1 MSLSKVI
8 RTPYRAGVDA
18 HVRDGVVSLKNIVG
32 IQESEY
38 EDPGSVVYLNR
49 QEVIE
54 LREWFDEV
62 LSNDH
67 VWEVDGMISSRNIRW
82 PE

>member
-8 RTPYRAGVDA
+8 RTPYKAGLDA

-32 IQESEY
+32 IQGSEY
-38 EDPGSVVYLNR
+38 EDPGSVVFLNR
-49 QEVIE
+49 TEVEE
-54 LREWFDEV
+54 LLSWFEEI
-62 LSNDH
+62 LQNDA
-67 VWEVDGMISSRNIRW
+67 VWEVDGLISSRNIRW